1 MDAHMCT
8 IDTPDLP
15 VPAIG
20 IDTGTDVAATSVQ
33 NGPYVFVI
41 VIGDANG
48 RWREQFPKM
57 LLSIVSKVSG
67 MLDKV
72 RH

>member
-1 MDAHMCT
+1 MRT

-33 NGPYVFVI
+33 NGPYFL
-41 VIGDANG
+41 
-48 RWREQFPKM
+48 
-57 LLSIVSKVSG
+57 LLSLGMPTGVGGSTSKNVAQHHVKG
-67 MLDKV
+67 FGNA
-72 RH
+72 